1 MHLRVQHEACR
12 TKNTKTLQIGGG
24 AVNVLE
30 GGAKKEE
37 EKKGIKRDGQKKR
50 EEKTASFCVEI

>member
-1 MHLRVQHEACR
+1 M
-12 TKNTKTLQIGGG
+12 
-24 AVNVLE
+24 NVLE